1 MPTRCHLLVVPVQD
15 PDAGTL
21 FKNCPQW
28 KSQQKTL
35 GDSPRNNPKASWPH
49 PDPDRTNIAE
59 LLADQRCSQ
68 AVLTFLATT
77 DVGPTSGPPAADEDE
92 DAASEASEREARE
105 QEERAWARREEEE
118 RLGRE

>member
-1 MPTRCHLLVVPVQD
+1 MTRR
-15 PDAGTL
+15 PDATCWWCQCKIQTREHL

-68 AVLTFLATT
+68 AVLTFLATA
-77 DVGPTSGPPAADEDE
+77 DVGRTSGPPAAGEDE
-92 DAASEASEREARE
+92 DAASEASEWEAR
-105 QEERAWARREEEE
+105 A
-118 RLGRE
+118 